1 MLTLVALLI
10 RKTCGDLVFWWEK
23 LSNEIL
29 AFNIEILLYPILYI
43 KNRDSSQTKDLAC
56 IQFPENYTQIRLYI
70 TRMKRS
76 SVNLAK
82 LVVIYLFVCTWD
94 KGFKPTL
101 SKPTRSDE
109 LSNNYIL
116 FHCIVANSNHIDYL
130 ILWLLNSSLNIGWKK
145 THKKANSLYLLSFI
159 HAINSRYNM
168 PANKTHFCVS
178 KRNKIKNCHFKILFY

>member
-1 MLTLVALLI
+1 MWRLGILMGEI
-10 RKTCGDLVFWWEK
+10 

-145 THKKANSLYLLSFI
+145 HIKKGTHYICLVSYMQLIADITCLQIKLIFVFQNETKSKTVILRYSFI
-159 HAINSRYNM
+159 RSR
-168 PANKTHFCVS
+168 
-178 KRNKIKNCHFKILFY
+178 KRFLYK